1 VRIAL
6 LTHHASATNLGLAA
20 AAPPG
25 VDCFLLAPGDALRE
39 LEAGDALLGRLDV
52 RSTLDGIE
60 PGRRRLEQL
69 EAQGL
74 TVLNRS
80 LTLRL
85 AHDKLATAGV
95 LAAAAV
101 PHPRTV
107 GLLTADARPP
117 LPFPFVLKP
126 RYGSWGRDVLLCVD
140 ELTYRRALAIYRRR
154 PWFAAC
160 GAVAQQ
166 LVPPRGHDLRLVV
179 AGGSVI
185 GAIKRVAKRREWR
198 TNVALGAARVPADPS
213 PNACELAL
221 AAAETI
227 GGDLV
232 GVDILPVS
240 PGRYVVLELN
250 GAVDFCADYAP
261 GGDVYASAM
270 DALVRT
276 AARKPRLLP
285 ELAEAAAW

>member
-6 LTHHASATNLGLAA
+6 FTHDASPTNLGLAA
-20 AAPPG
+20 AASPPE
-25 VDCFLLAPGDALRE
+25 VSCFLVAPEDAGALDPGDAVV
-39 LEAGDALLGRLDV
+39 GRLDV

-60 PGRRRLEQL
+60 SGCSELESLERR
-69 EAQGL
+69 GL

-80 LTLRL
+80 ITLRL

-107 GLLTADARPP
+107 GLLKADEQPP

-126 RYGSWGRDVLLCVD
+126 RYGSWGRDVVLCVD
-140 ELTYRRALAIYRRR
+140 ELTYRRALATYRAR
-154 PWFAAC
+154 PWFASC

-166 LVPPRGHDLRLVV
+166 LVPPRGQDLRIVV

-185 GAIKRVAKRREWR
+185 GAIKRVAKRGEWR
-198 TNVALGAARVPADPS
+198 TNVALGAARVPVEPS
-213 PNACELAL
+213 PAACDLAL
-221 AAAETI
+221 AAAAAI

-240 PGRYVVLELN
+240 PGRYVVLEVN
-250 GAVDFCADYAP
+250 GAVDFSAEYAP

-270 DALVRT
+270 DALVR
-276 AARKPRLLP
+276 AAGVEPRLLP